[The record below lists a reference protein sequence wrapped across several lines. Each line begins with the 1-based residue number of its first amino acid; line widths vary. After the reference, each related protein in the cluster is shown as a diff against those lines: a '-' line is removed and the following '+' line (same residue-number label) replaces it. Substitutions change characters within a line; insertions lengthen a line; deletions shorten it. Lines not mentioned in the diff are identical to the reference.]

1 MLSSPQSG
9 HFSSPFAATKHDKTL
24 KHIDMKKQY
33 LLPEV
38 EIHYLVLENDLLFA
52 STNGENLKQHTYGD
66 YYGEDEDDFWM

>member
-1 MLSSPQSG
+1 
-9 HFSSPFAATKHDKTL
+9 
-24 KHIDMKKQY
+24 MKKQY